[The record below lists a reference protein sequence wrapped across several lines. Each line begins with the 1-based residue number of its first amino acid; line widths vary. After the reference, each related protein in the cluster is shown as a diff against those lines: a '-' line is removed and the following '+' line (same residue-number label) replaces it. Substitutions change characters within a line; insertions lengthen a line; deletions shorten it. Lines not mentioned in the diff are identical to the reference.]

1 MSMPTFGQPSSGDW
15 FKPADAFGHL
25 ILVTKVHEIGTKYDN
40 LASADKPHAVFD
52 MVDLDTPNPVLQQ
65 HVNDSH
71 PGVVG
76 KLGKALRT
84 GEMVLG
90 RITQAPGKG
99 DNLAWVLGPFTPGQD
114 DLRAQAWLQA
124 NPMNNFGQPAQQ
136 TASRPAPAPQPQQYA
151 PQGQQP
157 QQYPAQGPA
166 PQPYAPNAPQPQY
179 GQAPPQYPAQAA
191 AAAPQPQYGQQGVPP
206 QQAAP
211 QQYAQAPHAAPA
223 PQPQQQYAPAPPAAA
238 APQPPAGG
246 QPYDV
251 NQITPEAQAL
261 LQQLQNGG
269 QLPPA
274 PQGA

>member
-114 DLRAQAWLQA
+114 DHRAQAWLAA

-136 TASRPAPAPQPQQYA
+136 AASRPAPAPQPQQYA
-151 PQGQQP
+151 QQG
-157 QQYPAQGPA
+157 QQYPAQGAA
-166 PQPYAPNAPQPQY
+166 PQQYAPAAPQPQY
-179 GQAPPQYPAQAA
+179 GQAPQQYPAQAA
-191 AAAPQPQYGQQGVPP
+191 VPAPQPQYGQQGVPP

-211 QQYAQAPHAAPA
+211 QQYAQAPQAAAPA
-223 PQPQQQYAPAPPAAA
+223 PQPQQQYAPAPPAPA